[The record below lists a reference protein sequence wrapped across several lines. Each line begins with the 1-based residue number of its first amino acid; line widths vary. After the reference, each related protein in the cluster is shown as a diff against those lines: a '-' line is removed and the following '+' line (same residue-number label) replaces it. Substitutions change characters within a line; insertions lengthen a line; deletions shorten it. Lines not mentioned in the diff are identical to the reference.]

1 MSGIQ
6 LLIPM
11 AGLGTRFTSAG
22 YTIPKPLLPIGSRTM
37 IELVIHNLDGIDVSR
52 IAIVAL
58 ADSRNSQLDELLKRY
73 EGRLTIKYIST
84 VSGGPA
90 ETCSLIFDQLE
101 LDEPLFIANSDQY
114 LDFDFASSFA
124 SLKNEGVSG
133 AIWAM
138 RDNHPKWSYVKVD
151 KFSMATEVK
160 EKEVISDLA
169 TCGVYG
175 FNKAKDFIEGYHKM
189 VAMGDKTNGEYYVAP
204 VYNYLISEGK
214 KIKVIDL
221 GKVSEVMH
229 GLGTP
234 EDYEKFLLTNIAT
247 SF

>member
-1 MSGIQ
+1 MTEAQ

-11 AGLGTRFTSAG
+11 AGMGTRFTSAG
-22 YTIPKPLLPIGSRTM
+22 YTTPKPLLPIGSRTM
-37 IELVIHNLDGIDVSR
+37 IELVIENLDSNHVSR
-52 IAIVAL
+52 IILVAL
-58 ADSRNSQLDELLKRY
+58 IDSRSSQLDKLQAKY
-73 EGRLTIKYIST
+73 QGRLTIMYIPK

-90 ETCSLIFDQLE
+90 ETCSMVFDQIDLE
-101 LDEPLFIANSDQY
+101 SPLVIANSDQY
-114 LDFDFASSFA
+114 LDFDFASSFS
-124 SLKNEGVSG
+124 SLQNEGVSG

-138 RDNHPKWSYVKVD
+138 RDNDPKWSYVQVD
-151 KFSMATEVK
+151 EFYMATLVK

-175 FNKAKDFIEGYHKM
+175 FNKAKDFINGYEKM

-204 VYNYLISEGK
+204 VYNYLISDAK

-221 GKVSEVMH
+221 GEVSKVMH

-234 EDYEKFLLTNIAT
+234 EDYEKFIVKDIAKN
-247 SF
+247 F

>member
-1 MSGIQ
+1 
-6 LLIPM
+6 
-11 AGLGTRFTSAG
+11 
-22 YTIPKPLLPIGSRTM
+22 
-37 IELVIHNLDGIDVSR
+37 LVLDNLDSSDVSR
-52 IAIVAL
+52 IALVAL
-58 ADSRNSQLDELLKRY
+58 ADSRNSQLDELVDRY
-73 EGRLTIKYIST
+73 QGRLTIKYISK

-90 ETCSLIFDQLE
+90 ETCSFLFDE
-101 LDEPLFIANSDQY
+101 LDLDQPLVIANSDQY
-114 LDFDFASSFA
+114 LDFDFASSFS
-124 SLKNEGVSG
+124 SLKSEGVSG

-151 KFSMATEVK
+151 KFMMAIEVR

-175 FNKAKDFIEGYHKM
+175 FNRAKDFMDGYHEM

-204 VYNYLISEGK
+204 VYNYLIAHGK

-221 GKVSEVMH
+221 GEVSKVMH

-234 EDYEKFLLTNIAT
+234 EDYEKFLLTKIAR